1 MSVLLG
7 KTAAG
12 TQRMTERTRQL
23 LTLKNMHLAGVGLL
37 AVVCVYLL
45 AHMAYAWQAATSQDA
60 VAVAQQT
67 VVMQQA
73 QVAAQPLAGLDEKL
87 TQATTESNEF
97 YQRRLPSSYSEVVGE
112 LGVLAKRDAVKLT
125 RVQYAETGALE
136 GEVGALSEVRMDA
149 SLSGDYRPLV
159 QFINGLERDK
169 MFFVI
174 SAMALTG
181 QQSGSVGV
189 RLRITTY
196 LRAPLRD
203 ESGARIGPQA
213 EPQIQELG
221 GAEQGGAVSGG
232 AVSSGMGPRVDQPGG
247 AGR

>member
-1 MSVLLG
+1 MSVMLD

-23 LTLKNMHLAGVGLL
+23 LTLKNMHLAGVGFL
-37 AVVCVYLL
+37 AVVCLYLL
-45 AHMAYAWQAATSQDA
+45 AHMAYAWQETKNQDA
-60 VAVAQQT
+60 EAVAQQT
-67 VVMQQA
+67 LVMQQA
-73 QVAAQPLAGLDEKL
+73 EVAARPLAGLDEKL
-87 TQATTESNEF
+87 SLATMESNDF

-125 RVQYAETGALE
+125 RVQYSETPALDGEAGALT
-136 GEVGALSEVRMDA
+136 EVRMDA

-196 LRAPLRD
+196 LRGPLRD
-203 ESGARIGPQA
+203 VAGARLV
-213 EPQIQELG
+213 PQIQELG
-221 GAEQGGAVSGG
+221 RTEPVA
-232 AVSSGMGPRVDQPGG
+232 DQPGG

>member
-1 MSVLLG
+1 MTVMLD

-23 LTLKNMHLAGVGLL
+23 LTLKNVHLVGV
-37 AVVCVYLL
+37 AVLSLGCLYLL
-45 AHMAYAWQAATSQDA
+45 AHMAYAWQATKSQDA
-60 VAVAQQT
+60 EALAQQT
-67 VVMQQA
+67 LVMQQA
-73 QVAAQPLAGLDEKL
+73 EVAARPLAGLDEKL
-87 TQATTESNEF
+87 SQATMESNEF

-125 RVQYAETGALE
+125 RVQYGETPALE
-136 GEVGALSEVRMDA
+136 GQAGALTEVRMDA

-203 ESGARIGPQA
+203 ESGARVGPEA
-213 EPQIQELG
+213 GPQIQEL
-221 GAEQGGAVSGG
+221 SGTDSV
-232 AVSSGMGPRVDQPGG
+232 ASQPGG

>member
-1 MSVLLG
+1 MSVMLD

-37 AVVCVYLL
+37 AAVCVYLL

-60 VAVAQQT
+60 GAVAQQT
-67 VVMQQA
+67 VVMRQA
-73 QVAAQPLAGLDEKL
+73 EVAAQPLAGLDEKL
-87 TQATTESNEF
+87 SQATMDSNDF

-125 RVQYAETGALE
+125 RVQYSETPALE
-136 GEVGALSEVRMDA
+136 GEAGALTEVRMDA

-203 ESGARIGPQA
+203 ADGVKLG
-213 EPQIQELG
+213 PQIQELG
-221 GAEQGGAVSGG
+221 GTDSVA
-232 AVSSGMGPRVDQPGG
+232 DQPGG